1 MMDKNKNDEYQLYIG
16 SHVSFSAPKYFV
28 GSIQESL
35 EYGSNCLML
44 YTGAPQNTA
53 RKPLDKLNIEQA
65 HQLLKENNIGL
76 DKVVVHAPYIIN
88 LCSEKPETRQL
99 AIDFL
104 EQEIIRCMQIGAT
117 LLVLHP
123 GSRLNQSLEVGLKQV
138 IDGLN
143 FVLNKISTNVIICIE
158 TMAGKGSE
166 VGRNIDEVQ
175 YIISNIDKKEN
186 IGVCIDTCHI
196 NDAGYEVSRFD
207 EYLDEFDKK
216 IGLEKVKV
224 IHLNDSKNPLGA
236 HKDRHEN
243 IGYGY
248 VGFENLLNVA
258 WNKRLNGVVK
268 ILETPYY
275 FSEQNNKK
283 NALPPY
289 KYEIEIIRNKK
300 WFDFRK

>member
-1 MMDKNKNDEYQLYIG
+1 MNKNQNDEYQLYLG

-28 GSIQESL
+28 GSVQESL
-35 EYGSNCLML
+35 EYGNNCLML

-65 HQLLKENNIGL
+65 HRLLKENNIGL
-76 DKVVVHAPYIIN
+76 DKIVVHAPYIIN
-88 LCSEKPETRQL
+88 LCSEKSETREL

-104 EQEIIRCMQIGAT
+104 EQEINRCMQIGAS

-123 GSRLNQSLEVGLKQV
+123 GSRLSQSLDVGLQQV

-143 FVLNKISTNVIICIE
+143 FVLNKVDTNVIICIE

-166 VGRNIDEVQ
+166 VGINIDEIKH
-175 YIISNIDKKEN
+175 IISNIHKKEN
-186 IGVCIDTCHI
+186 IGVCVDTCHI

-207 EYLDEFDKK
+207 EYLDEFDEK
-216 IGLEKVKV
+216 IGLEKIKV

-258 WNKRLNGVVK
+258 WNKRLNGIIK

-275 FSEQNNKK
+275 LSEQNNKK
-283 NALPPY
+283 NPLPPY